1 MGFDVWVCVLVY
13 VWYIHIYICVC
24 VVYVIYGGY
33 MWYGLNGLYVRYVC
47 FMAVSFREDGI
58 VFAHNDW
65 GKGMSDL
72 MTASFQAGTC
82 SRRARVSIFV
92 PCRAALS
99 YL

>member
-1 MGFDVWVCVLVY
+1 MEGGGLVMFS
-13 VWYIHIYICVC
+13 VNGKALLGSHE
-24 VVYVIYGGY
+24 GG
-33 MWYGLNGLYVRYVC
+33 